1 MTLSD
6 YQRAK
11 NLLKNNQSSRMEEKL
26 STELYRL
33 FRNYMQLDPSD
44 VFVEFASTE
53 QEVVCTVSVKG
64 KNCKAYPQAVR

>member
-53 QEVVCTVSVKG
+53 QEVVCTFSVKG